1 MLFSNQGRFNPF
13 GIEPG
18 KLTESEEGK
27 ALRRSIDT
35 SKLPKKKHPG
45 FDLKGKYTKTL
56 EISFSLA
63 LAIVI
68 VFFQFLRHTGAE
80 TLQLEQLVQQI
91 EVEEIPIT
99 EQIRRPPPPARP
111 QIPLPTD
118 NEEIPEEETIA
129 FSEIDFAK
137 IPEPPP
143 PPEITEESSN
153 IFVAYDVPPEP
164 IDGWSSLHK
173 YLVYPE
179 LAIKANMEAKV
190 FIKALVNTEGIV
202 EDARVLKSSG
212 SNAGFDEAALKAA
225 FKIKWRPAL
234 QRDVPVKVWIAFP
247 VSFELASDT

>member
-1 MLFSNQGRFNPF
+1 MLPNNRNRFDPF

-27 ALRRSIDT
+27 ALWRSIDT
-35 SKLPKKKHPG
+35 SRLPKKKHPD

-56 EISFSLA
+56 EVSFSLA

-68 VFFQFLRHTGAE
+68 IFFQFLRNAGTE
-80 TLQLEQLVQQI
+80 TSQLEQLVQKI

-99 EQIRRPPPPARP
+99 EQLRRPPPPARP

-129 FSEIDFAK
+129 YSEIDFAK
-137 IPEPPP
+137 IPEPP

-164 IDGWSSLHK
+164 VDGWSALHK

-179 LAIKANMEAKV
+179 LAIKANLEAKG
-190 FIKALVNTEGIV
+190 FIKALVNKNGDV
-202 EDARVLKSSG
+202 EDAQVLKSSG
-212 SNAGFDEAALKAA
+212 SKAGFDEAALKAA
-225 FKIKWRPAL
+225 FKIKWRPAR